1 MKSLPR
7 RWIPLSKEQSKKLGF
22 ALSNRTITGI
32 AVNGICVFPLCRAVK
47 NLFMSEYSKL
57 QTGCMTGG
65 KQMKLYFGNMV
76 TTVTTLMN
84 FRWSGLYNID
94 VIMNR

>member
-1 MKSLPR
+1 MTKSLPR
-7 RWIPLSKEQSKKLGF
+7 RWIPLSKEQRKKLGF

-65 KQMKLYFGNMV
+65 KTDETLFWKHGNNSYYTYEFSLV
-76 TTVTTLMN
+76 GFV
-84 FRWSGLYNID
+84 
-94 VIMNR
+94 

>member
-7 RWIPLSKEQSKKLGF
+7 HWIPLSKGQSKKLGF
-22 ALSNRTITGI
+22 ALSNRTIKGI

-57 QTGCMTGG
+57 QIGCMTGG
-65 KQMKLYFGNMV
+65 KTDETIFWKYGNNSYDTHDFIAGRV
-76 TTVTTLMN
+76 CRIFN
-84 FRWSGLYNID
+84 Q
-94 VIMNR
+94 